1 MTKLPTKLVYYEALQ
16 FTVDRLTRA
25 REGGFIGTDH
35 APLDPMAGHIVARRW
50 CRFCAEAHPQG
61 AEHVIDLAVT
71 HGERSAHE
79 ALVELI
85 DEKTDRNEPLGAV
98 LGAYSIR
105 LRSRPFVAHRGPA
118 RTTLVED
125 VVYSMLIVELV
136 ERFGL
141 TPVRYQDRKHQ
152 RPSAC
157 SILAEAAAQVGLH
170 RGGEDAFRKIWKRTA
185 PGILNGYRYA
195 TAEAMAILTPHCR

>member
-152 RPSAC
+152 RPSA
-157 SILAEAAAQVGLH
+157 SAFSRKRRPRWDFTAAVRMHSGRFGSAPP
-170 RGGEDAFRKIWKRTA
+170 RAFLTVT
-185 PGILNGYRYA
+185 GSA